1 VMIGSFG
8 GGFGRGL
15 GGFSFDPRK
24 IPTAKDLS
32 RFGLGSIPTPV
43 SVAPPPVIPAPPP
56 APPRPAPV
64 APKPT
69 YTPPPLKYDRMGRP
83 IVNKIP
89 DSALPPEL
97 RVTPPPPVAPRPQ
110 PVAPKPVIAP
120 PVTTAPTAPIASPTP
135 APVTPPN
142 RVGQPVSGG
151 EFIPEPTTPSPV
163 TAAPTAESIK
173 TRGENKP
180 IAAKDAI
187 ESYKNTLLS
196 AADEN
201 VYDTVDDVDEV
212 DDFYDRVF
220 RNTVIDPLDP
230 KAAIDRSISREGIQ
244 AEGIDKAIKTQDARK
259 KPKLDFTP
267 DQYLSE
273 VGGSEYLKGLKG
285 GVGVDTDTVKSAFG
299 TIANTSGADTAAAL
313 SNYYGFEITPS
324 VGESNISNFGGNYE
338 EHTTASQAEIAEF
351 QSLIKPVLAETIPYL
366 QATEGLGYQ
375 DALLESFKRDPMVQ
389 SLYAK
394 YGVQPVRQTKDGSTY
409 LYDPM
414 TFGEIRTKEVKDTSV
429 KDALKIA
436 GIVGLSVFGGG
447 ALAGTAA
454 FGGGTSAAGTAL
466 AKGLTSAGVTALT
479 GGDTNDILK
488 SFALAGA
495 GGYAKG
501 LNANAADLASK
512 AAKNAFTLGA
522 AAPDPALIEAAN
534 AAANTADTFNKVIQG
549 AKFIDAAVD
558 GNIAGAAVSAFGP
571 TFTKAAMDKVKL
583 NEEFLESYNINQDD
597 VVAGLV
603 KTQLELTKG
612 TDFGDAIFRGFGEY
626 IMEGGAL
633 GPNNI
638 ETPKFIKMIGDAI
651 KESGKIFDDA
661 VLQPINRITKP
672 IIEGARAVGRTV
684 DDEVL
689 EPIKEAIEDAGSAV
703 DDAVVQPI
711 REVAKAVDDTVIQPA
726 REVAK
731 AVDDTVIQP
740 IREAAK
746 DVDLPDVDLPDVDLP
761 DVDLPDLDLAAAV
774 DAPSG
779 TTGFGVQGPSRVT
792 RRQTIYADEIAP
804 YARTDRIL
812 ELLTGNKPVVRAA
825 SGGMISDDTLD
836 SLLRII
842 GDKR

>member
-1 VMIGSFG
+1 MMIGSFG

-24 IPTAKDLS
+24 IPTAGDLS
-32 RFGLGSIPTPV
+32 RFGLGGFPAPV

-56 APPRPAPV
+56 APPRRDGIIARPNPVRLPTPAP
-64 APKPT
+64 
-69 YTPPPLKYDRMGRP
+69 
-83 IVNKIP
+83 
-89 DSALPPEL
+89 S
-97 RVTPPPPVAPRPQ
+97 PPVTPRPQ

-163 TAAPTAESIK
+163 TTAPTAESIK

-187 ESYKNTLLS
+187 ESYKNTLLG

-230 KAAIDRSISREGIQ
+230 KAAIDRSMSREGIQ

-273 VGGSEYLKGLKG
+273 VGGPEYLKGLKS
-285 GVGVDTDTVKSAFG
+285 GVGVNTDVVKSAFG
-299 TIANTSGADTAAAL
+299 TIANTSGTDTAAAL

-466 AKGLTSAGVTALT
+466 AKGLTSAGITAAT

-495 GGYAKG
+495 GGYAQG
-501 LNANAADLASK
+501 LNANAADLVAK
-512 AAKNAFTLGA
+512 AAEN
-522 AAPDPALIEAAN
+522 PALLEAAN
-534 AAANTADTFNKVIQG
+534 AATNTANTFNKVIQG
-549 AKFIDAAVD
+549 AKFVDAAID
-558 GNIAGAAVSAFGP
+558 GNIAGAAISAFGP
-571 TFTKAAMDKVKL
+571 KFTEAAMNKVGL
-583 NEEFLESYNINQDD
+583 NEKFLDGYNINQDD

-603 KTQLELTKG
+603 KTELELAKG
-612 TDFGDAIFRGFGEY
+612 TDFGDAIVRGFGEY

-638 ETPKFIKMIGDAI
+638 KTPEFIKKIGDAI
-651 KESGKIFDDA
+651 AEGGRMFDD
-661 VLQPINRITKP
+661 VLLQPVKGFVEDTVEVLGDVTEPVVDVIEDVAGAVVEKAPLIEDVVRATGAAVEDVVKP
-672 IIEGARAVGRTV
+672 IVDPIIDAAPVVEDAVRTVGSTV
-684 DDEVL
+684 DDAIIEPVKELIEEIDLPEVDL
-689 EPIKEAIEDAGSAV
+689 P
-703 DDAVVQPI
+703 
-711 REVAKAVDDTVIQPA
+711 EV
-726 REVAK
+726 
-731 AVDDTVIQP
+731 
-740 IREAAK
+740 
-746 DVDLPDVDLPDVDLP
+746 DVDLPEVDVDLPKVDTSVPTRAPTSFIRTPGILQETGAEIF
-761 DVDLPDLDLAAAV
+761 DLGDREKRRTSADDTIDFLA
-774 DAPSG
+774 SLG
-779 TTGFGVQGPSRVT
+779 GGR
-792 RRQTIYADEIAP
+792 
-804 YARTDRIL
+804 
-812 ELLTGNKPVVRAA
+812 A
-825 SGGMISDDTLD
+825 SGGAVRSSYGSLD
-836 SLLRII
+836 ELLRIV
-842 GDKR
+842 GGK

>member
-1 VMIGSFG
+1 M
-8 GGFGRGL
+8 
-15 GGFSFDPRK
+15 
-24 IPTAKDLS
+24 
-32 RFGLGSIPTPV
+32 
-43 SVAPPPVIPAPPP
+43 
-56 APPRPAPV
+56 
-64 APKPT
+64 
-69 YTPPPLKYDRMGRP
+69 
-83 IVNKIP
+83 
-89 DSALPPEL
+89 
-97 RVTPPPPVAPRPQ
+97 
-110 PVAPKPVIAP
+110 APKPVIAP

-151 EFIPEPTTPSPV
+151 EFIPEPTTLPPKLVTSPPV
-163 TAAPTAESIK
+163 TTAPTAPTAESIK

-187 ESYKNTLLS
+187 ESYKNTLLG

-230 KAAIDRSISREGIQ
+230 KAAIDRSMSREGIQ

-273 VGGSEYLKGLKG
+273 VGGPEYLKGLKS
-285 GVGVDTDTVKSAFG
+285 GVGVNTDVVKSAFG

-466 AKGLTSAGVTALT
+466 AKGLTSAGITAAT

-495 GGYAKG
+495 GGYAQG
-501 LNANAADLASK
+501 LNANAADLVAK
-512 AAKNAFTLGA
+512 AAEN
-522 AAPDPALIEAAN
+522 PALLEAAN
-534 AAANTADTFNKVIQG
+534 AATNTANTFNKVIQG
-549 AKFIDAAVD
+549 AKFVDAAID
-558 GNIAGAAVSAFGP
+558 GNIAGAAISAFGP
-571 TFTKAAMDKVKL
+571 TFTKTAMDKVGLDEK
-583 NEEFLESYNINQDD
+583 FLDGYNINQDD

-603 KTQLELTKG
+603 KTELELAKG
-612 TDFGDAIFRGFGEY
+612 TDFGDAIVRGFGEY

-633 GPNNI
+633 GPNSI
-638 ETPKFIKMIGDAI
+638 KTPEFIKKIGDAI
-651 KESGKIFDDA
+651 AEGGRMFDD
-661 VLQPINRITKP
+661 VLLQPVKGFVEGTVEVLGDVAEPVVDVIEDVAGAVVEKAPLIEDAVRATGAAVEDVVKP
-672 IIEGARAVGRTV
+672 IVEPIIDAAPVVEDAVRAVGSTV
-684 DDEVL
+684 DDVIIEPVKELIEEIDLPEV
-689 EPIKEAIEDAGSAV
+689 
-703 DDAVVQPI
+703 
-711 REVAKAVDDTVIQPA
+711 
-726 REVAK
+726 
-731 AVDDTVIQP
+731 
-740 IREAAK
+740 
-746 DVDLPDVDLPDVDLP
+746 DVDLPEVDVDLPKIDVPLP
-761 DVDLPDLDLAAAV
+761 DIDMSVPTRAPTSFIRTPGILQETGAEIFDLGDREKRRTSADDTIDFLA
-774 DAPSG
+774 SLG
-779 TTGFGVQGPSRVT
+779 GGR
-792 RRQTIYADEIAP
+792 
-804 YARTDRIL
+804 
-812 ELLTGNKPVVRAA
+812 A
-825 SGGMISDDTLD
+825 SGGAVRSSYGSLD
-836 SLLRII
+836 ELLRIV
-842 GDKR
+842 GGK